1 MGWHKHIQLAQEAAG
16 APNCLRAGIPCEELQ
31 LKLQQRVFLSLHTLV
46 HHKDFPAAL
55 EKTVLPITQGK
66 FLLHKGN
73 PILKPLPSN
82 EASRVLIGFIRV

>member
-1 MGWHKHIQLAQEAAG
+1 MGWHKHRKLLGHQTASELASPMKSYTQ
-16 APNCLRAGIPCEELQ
+16 NCSRE
-31 LKLQQRVFLSLHTLV
+31 FSLSLHTLV
-46 HHKDFPAAL
+46 HLKDFPTPL
-55 EKTVLPITQGK
+55 EKAVLPTTHGK